1 MTDPP
6 ADVNEQVAAEWIDDT
21 TPYERVRTVMQR
33 TYEAEPVDE
42 IAARARTTP
51 TTARKHLRILA
62 EDGFV
67 EETAEPDQSGTL
79 YKRSKESLVLEQ
91 AQHLLSEVDSETLT
105 TRVSEMQRTIRMYR
119 DEWGVESPEDAVLRD
134 AEIDAETLQEWQ
146 TTRRNLGFAKVALAL
161 SEATGDID
169 TMQASR

>member
-1 MTDPP
+1 MAEPP
-6 ADVNEQVAAEWIDDT
+6 ADVNERVAADWEDET

-33 TYEAEPVDE
+33 TYEAEPVDV
-42 IAARARTTP
+42 IAERACTTP
-51 TTARKHLRILA
+51 TTVRKHLRILA

-67 EETAEPDQSGTL
+67 EETAEPDRSGTL
-79 YKRSKESLVLEQ
+79 YRRSKESLVLEQ

-105 TRVSEMQRTIRMYR
+105 TRVSEMQRTIREHR
-119 DEWGVESPEDAVLRD
+119 DEWGVESPEDAVLWD

-161 SEATGDID
+161 SEATDDVD
-169 TMQASR
+169 TTQAAR